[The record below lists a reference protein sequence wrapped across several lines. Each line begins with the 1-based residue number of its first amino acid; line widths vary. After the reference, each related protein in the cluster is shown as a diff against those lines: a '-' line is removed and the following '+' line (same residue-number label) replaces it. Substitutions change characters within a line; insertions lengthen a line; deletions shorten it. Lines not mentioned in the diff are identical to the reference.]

1 MARNAASRRRVAA
14 AVLAIFAAA
23 LTVAKLAPAARTREP
38 RPHSARTLSPSPCGT
53 LALSS
58 VHYTH
63 VVWIWMENHSEEE
76 IIGSGEAPYI
86 NALASACGLAS
97 NYHNISHPSLPN
109 YIGATSGLALASL
122 AHFGSDC
129 NPKRKC
135 STPAASVFSQV
146 TSWRAYEESM
156 PKNCDRH
163 NKHEYA
169 ARHNPPPYY
178 SSLAACAANDVPH
191 TQLANDLSQGTLP
204 AFSFITPDLIDDMH
218 DGSVAQGDSWLS
230 ANLPAILQS
239 SAYRAGNVAVFVT
252 WDEGEGGSSN
262 DCASNASDVGCH
274 VATIVV
280 SPSTTAGTNSSTLFS
295 HYSLLRSTE
304 QLLGVPAL
312 GEAGSAPSMLSTFN
326 L

>member
-1 MARNAASRRRVAA
+1 VSRKALSGRRVAA
-14 AVLAIFAAA
+14 ALLAILAAA
-23 LTVAKLAPAARTREP
+23 LIVSQLAPAARTREP
-38 RPHSARTLSPSPCGT
+38 RPYRARALSPAPCGT
-53 LALSS
+53 LPLSS
-58 VHYTH
+58 VSYTH

-76 IIGSGEAPYI
+76 IIGSGQAPYI
-86 NALASACGLAS
+86 NSLASACGLAS

-122 AHFGSDC
+122 ARFDSDC

-135 STPAASVFSQV
+135 STPAASVFAQV
-146 TSWRAYEESM
+146 ASWRAYEESM
-156 PKNCDRH
+156 PKNCDRR

-169 ARHNPPPYY
+169 ARHDPPPYY
-178 SSLAACAANDVPH
+178 TTLAGCAANDVPY
-191 TQLANDLSQGTLP
+191 TQLASDLTQGTLP
-204 AFSFITPDLIDDMH
+204 AFSFVTPNLVDDMH
-218 DGSVAQGDSWLS
+218 DGSIAQGDSWLS
-230 ANLPAILQS
+230 ANLPAILRS

-262 DCASNASDVGCH
+262 ECAANTTDVGCH

-280 SPSTTAGTNSSTLFS
+280 SPSTAAGTNSSTLFN

-304 QLLGVPAL
+304 QLLGVAAL
-312 GEAGSAPSMLSTFN
+312 GEAASAPSMLSAFN